1 VANPLAAILSFEMA
15 LRWSLNRADAAD
27 ALLAAVKA
35 ALDNGARTRDL
46 GGDLSTVKMGDA
58 VLSHL
63 GR

>member
-1 VANPLAAILSFEMA
+1 MA

-35 ALDNGARTRDL
+35 ALDGGDRTRDL
-46 GGDLSTVKMGDA
+46 GGELSTAQMGDA
-58 VLSHL
+58 VLANL